1 MSFQKSLLTATLL
14 AAASLTAVSNANA
27 ADATGKFNVNITITS
42 TCAVNAVLGTND
54 INFGTVIA
62 GAAASAQSATAFT
75 VACSKGTPFIVNLT
89 PSNNSKVGL
98 GAMLGTGGSV
108 PYQLSKTAGGSAWGN
123 EGTTT
128 TEGNGFAG
136 VGTGTATPINHTV
149 YAAVSAAATNVAPG
163 AYTDVVAVKVTY

>member
-14 AAASLTAVSNANA
+14 AAASLTAVSNA

>member
-14 AAASLTAVSNANA
+14 AAASLTAVSNA

-89 PSNNSKVGL
+89 PSNNSNVGL

>member
-1 MSFQKSLLTATLL
+1 MQFNKSLLTATLL
-14 AAASLTAVSNANA
+14 AAASLTAVSNA